1 MEQTV
6 VLGGTVTLEDVVRVA
21 RQHAAVTFS
30 PAYEERVKRCRAHVD
45 QFSREG
51 KAIYGLTTG
60 LGDNWRKFIPEEDR
74 VKDSA
79 QPHFSPHLRG
89 G

>member
-60 LGDNWRKFIPEEDR
+60 LGDNWRK
-74 VKDSA
+74 
-79 QPHFSPHLRG
+79 
-89 G
+89 